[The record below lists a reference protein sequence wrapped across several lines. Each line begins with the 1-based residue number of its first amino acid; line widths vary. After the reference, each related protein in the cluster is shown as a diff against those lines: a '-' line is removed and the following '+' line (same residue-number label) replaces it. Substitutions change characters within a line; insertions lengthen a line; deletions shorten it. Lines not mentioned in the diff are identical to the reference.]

1 MGLMLKLAWRN
12 LWRHPRRT
20 WLTTGAM
27 IFSNVIL
34 VFMISMQVG
43 MYQMMIDNS
52 LRASVGHLQVQARG
66 YNEELKMRQT
76 VPEVERLAADPR
88 VASFHPGGER
98 QNNFG
103 ATVIHLAET

>member
-1 MGLMLKLAWRN
+1 MGLSLRLAWRN

-52 LRASVGHLQVQARG
+52 LRASVGHLQVQAEG
-66 YNEELKMRQT
+66 YNEELKIRQT
-76 VPEVERLAADPR
+76 VPEVERLASASDPR
-88 VASFHPGGER
+88 ETSVHTAAPASR
-98 QNNFG
+98 
-103 ATVIHLAET
+103 